1 MKPLDQLKIQGN
13 TEPNADLIYEYMAEV
28 VNETHSDV
36 HVDYINFNR
45 KAPDEIKK
53 ESA

>member
-13 TEPNADLIYEYMAEV
+13 TEPNANYIYEYVAEV
-28 VNETHSDV
+28 VNEIYREV